1 MKKLLL
7 YIFFVISFS
16 SKASVDSISVFS
28 LSMKKPI
35 KVLVIK
41 PDNIPAGS
49 KLPVVYLLHGYSGNH
64 KSWLKDA
71 PGLIQKAY
79 ENQIILVMPDG
90 GFNSWYFDSPV
101 DSSYKYETFMIK
113 ELVPYI
119 DDHYPTINKVSYRA
133 ITGLSMGGHGAFYL
147 AIKHKDLFG
156 AAGSICGGVDIRPFP
171 NNWDMSKVLGPLT
184 TNKDNWDRNTV
195 INMADSLKNGEL
207 RLIFDCGLDDFF
219 LEVNRNLHTKL
230 TANKVGHDYIERPG
244 MHNAA
249 YWRNSIDYQL
259 LYFSKFFKEKTIQ

>member
-16 SKASVDSISVFS
+16 SKASVDSIAVFS
-28 LSMKKPI
+28 SSMKKPI

-41 PDNIPAGS
+41 PDKIPAGS
-49 KLPVVYLLHGYSGNH
+49 KLPVVYLLHGYSGNY

-79 ENQIILVMPDG
+79 DNQIILVMPDG

-101 DSSYKYETFMIK
+101 DSRYKYETFMTK

-119 DDHYPTINKVSYRA
+119 DDHYPTINNVSFRA

-171 NNWDMSKVLGPLT
+171 NNWDMSKVLGPLS

-195 INMADSLKNGEL
+195 INMVDSLKNREL

-219 LEVNRNLHTKL
+219 LEVNRALHTKL
-230 TANKVGHDYIERPG
+230 AANKVGHDYIERPG
-244 MHNAA
+244 MHNSA
-249 YWRNSIDYQL
+249 YWSNSIDYQL

>member
-16 SKASVDSISVFS
+16 SKASVDSIAVFS
-28 LSMKKPI
+28 SSMKKPI

-49 KLPVVYLLHGYSGNH
+49 KLPVVYLLHGYSGNY

-71 PGLIQKAY
+71 PGLIQKSY
-79 ENQIILVMPDG
+79 DNQVILVMPDG
-90 GFNSWYFDSPV
+90 GFNSWYLDSPV

-171 NNWDMSKVLGPLT
+171 NNWDMSKILGSLSE
-184 TNKDNWDRNTV
+184 NKDNWDRNTV
-195 INMADSLKNGEL
+195 INMVDSLKNGEL
-207 RLIFDCGLDDFF
+207 HLIFDCGSDDFF
-219 LEVNRNLHTKL
+219 LEVNRALHIKL
-230 TANKVGHDYIERPG
+230 AANKVSHDYIERPG
-244 MHNAA
+244 AHNAA

-259 LYFSKFFKEKTIQ
+259 LFFSKFFKEKNIQ